1 MSQQI
6 TERQSKR
13 KLLTPSQLADWL
25 DLSPNTVNQWR
36 YLKRGPRFL
45 KIGKNV
51 RYSEEDVLEWLDQQA
66 RTGTSHQGHQS
77 Y

>member
-6 TERQSKR
+6 AELAKK
-13 KLLTPSQLADWL
+13 KLLTPEQLAIWL
-25 DLSPNTVNQWR
+25 GLSLNTVNQWR

-51 RYSEEDVLEWLDQQA
+51 RYAEEDVLAWLEQQS
-66 RTGTSHQGHQS
+66 REGTSRVGLQT

>member
-6 TERQSKR
+6 AELAKK
-13 KLLTPSQLADWL
+13 KLITPEQLAIWL
-25 DLSPNTVNQWR
+25 GLSLNTVNQWR

-51 RYSEEDVLEWLDQQA
+51 RYSEEDVLEWLDQQS
-66 RTGTSHQGHQS
+66 REGTSRVGLQT